1 MTLEA
6 RRRFRLFNARTPRS
20 RGGAGRWV
28 DSGPSRGVAR
38 VVPSGWMTPPT
49 AMQKTT
55 VNETDPGEIAA
66 DLARNIRGAVRFG
79 RHDRMLYATD
89 ASLYQVE
96 PIGVVVPADIEDAVA
111 VVSICAGRGVPILP
125 RGGGTSLAGQCVN
138 HAVVIDFSAHC
149 RTVHDVDT
157 SSRTVRVEPGVCLDE
172 LNEEIARRGHR
183 LFFAPDVATSR
194 HANIGGMIGN
204 NSAGARSVRYGRTVE
219 HVAAIDAMLLDDP
232 RRPHRATLSPGASLR
247 DDRVA
252 RIAGRV
258 ADVINKHE
266 RGIRE
271 RFPKIARNSSGY
283 LLDLILNQ
291 LDESGG
297 SAERLNLAALVCGSE
312 GTLAVTLG
320 AELKLSPVPT
330 ARGLAIVSFDSVRD
344 AIEAVNPILG
354 TSPSAVELLDDMVIA
369 LARNNTEHRGAV
381 DMLPRSG
388 SVDPRAALY
397 VEYSADSDAREIA
410 DSFAAL
416 ARAVPGR
423 SSATFTEPGAMARAW
438 ALRKAAEPL
447 LHGLPGLRKPITFV
461 EDTAVAPERL
471 PEFVE
476 RFRAIVEAHGTSAA
490 FYAHASVGCL
500 HVRPLLD
507 PHDPGDRDRL
517 RAISVAVADLVMEF
531 GGTMS
536 GEHGDGRVRGPLLE
550 RAYGAE
556 IVGAFHEIKS
566 IFDPAGLLNPGNIV
580 APGPVESITAR
591 LRVLPSDKPVRVPDV
606 ETFFDYSDQHGFAG
620 AVEMCNGA
628 GVCRK
633 KTGGTMCPSYRATLD
648 ERHATRGRGNAL
660 RLAIS
665 GQFNTGG
672 SDAPS
677 WDDADTISTLE
688 LCLSCKAC
696 KSECPSNVD
705 IARLKAEYTAQRYRA
720 GSAPPVRDLVFARV
734 RELNRLGSIAPR
746 LANAAQRIAPIR
758 AMMNRALGL
767 APGRSL
773 PKFEKG
779 LVSRLKRKGVTPV
792 SLGGEAARLSEH
804 RAPATVAL
812 VADCFTGFGES
823 DIGVAAVRALEAV
836 GAHVRVIDAGCC
848 QRPAISLG
856 QLDRAQRCGARFV
869 DALAPL
875 AVDETIAKIL
885 FLEPSCLS
893 AAIDDLPSL
902 LHGVRAGADRAAR
915 LAARCMLVDDYLSD
929 WLGAINPDADAIE
942 PTGPPVIFHGH
953 CHQKALLGNGSSVA
967 LLRRLVGDRLR
978 VLDAGCCGMA
988 GAFGMTRERFELSMK
1003 IGELVLL
1010 PAAREAPAD
1019 AIIVA
1024 TGSSCRHQIHDGA
1037 GRVAI
1042 HPVQLAEAILRG

>member
-1 MTLEA
+1 MP
-6 RRRFRLFNARTPRS
+6 N
-20 RGGAGRWV
+20 
-28 DSGPSRGVAR
+28 
-38 VVPSGWMTPPT
+38 
-49 AMQKTT
+49 TT
-55 VNETDPGEIAA
+55 MNEIDPGALAA
-66 DLARNIRGAVRFG
+66 DLARHVRGAVRFG

-96 PIGVVVPADIEDAVA
+96 PIGVVVPADIDDAAA
-111 VVSICAGRGVPILP
+111 VVSICAERGAPILP

-149 RTVHDVDT
+149 RAVGEVDVA
-157 SSRTVRVEPGVCLDE
+157 SRTVRVEPGVCLDE
-172 LNEEIARRGHR
+172 LNEEIARRGYR

-232 RRPHRATLSPGASLR
+232 RSPHRADLTAGAGLR
-247 DDRVA
+247 DGRVA
-252 RIAGRV
+252 RITRRV
-258 ADVINKHE
+258 AEVVTKHE
-266 RGIRE
+266 RAICG

-291 LDESGG
+291 LDERGG
-297 SAERLNLAALVCGSE
+297 AAEGLNLAPLVCGSE

-320 AELKLSPVPT
+320 AELKLSPVPA

-354 TSPSAVELLDDMVIA
+354 TSPSAVELLDDMVIS
-369 LARNNTEHRGAV
+369 LARKNAEHRGAV
-381 DMLPRSG
+381 DLLPRSG
-388 SVDPRAALY
+388 SDDPRAALY
-397 VEYSADSDAREIA
+397 VEYSADSDVREIA

-416 ARAVPGR
+416 SRIVPGR
-423 SSATFTEPGAMARAW
+423 ASATFTEPAAMARAW

-556 IVGAFHEIKS
+556 IVGAFREIKS
-566 IFDPAGLLNPGNIV
+566 IFDPADLLNPGNIA
-580 APGPVESITAR
+580 APGPVEAITTR
-591 LRVLPSDKPVRVPDV
+591 LRVLPNEKPVRVPDV
-606 ETFFDYSDQHGFAG
+606 ETFFDYSDQHGLAG

-633 KTGGTMCPSYRATLD
+633 KSGGTMCPSYRATLD

-665 GQFNTGG
+665 GQFNDVGN
-672 SDAPS
+672 DAPE
-677 WDDADTISTLE
+677 WDDAETIRTLD

-696 KSECPSNVD
+696 KTECPSNVD

-720 GSAPPVRDLVFARV
+720 GTKPPMRDKLFARV
-734 RELNRLGSIAPR
+734 RELNKLGSVSPR

-758 AMMNRALGL
+758 AMMNRVLGL

-773 PKFEKG
+773 PGFEKG
-779 LVSRLKRKGVTPV
+779 LVLRLKRTGGTPV
-792 SLGGEAARLSEH
+792 PLLDHTGGTSVPLGEHTGETPVPLGGEEARLAGQ
-804 RAPATVAL
+804 RAPALVAL
-812 VADCFTGFGES
+812 VVDCFTGFGES

-836 GAHVRVIDAGCC
+836 GVRVRVIDAGCC
-848 QRPAISLG
+848 QRPAVSLG
-856 QLDRAQRCGARFV
+856 LLERAQRRGARFV

-875 AVDETIAKIL
+875 AADDSIGAVL
-885 FLEPSCLS
+885 FIEPSCLS
-893 AAIDDLPSL
+893 AAVDDLPSL
-902 LHGVRAGADRAAR
+902 LHGDRAGGDRAAR

-929 WLGAINPDADAIE
+929 RIGALHPGADAIE
-942 PTGPPVIFHGH
+942 PIGPPVIFHGH

-1010 PAAREAPAD
+1010 PAAREAPTD

-1037 GRVAI
+1037 GRDPI